1 MKKKYNYINDDV
13 KVDFLVPEKLQE
25 IVDYLEE
32 LDADDNAAFYNYA
45 ESLEYVGRDYV
56 ESGEI
61 SKNQW
66 RTLCNRYG
74 GF

>member
-32 LDADDNAAFYNYA
+32 LDADDNAAFYN
-45 ESLEYVGRDYV
+45 
-56 ESGEI
+56 
-61 SKNQW
+61 
-66 RTLCNRYG
+66 TLRVWNMWDVIMLSQVK
-74 GF
+74 

>member
-1 MKKKYNYINDDV
+1 MEKKYNYINDDIKINF
-13 KVDFLVPEKLQE
+13 KVPKKLQE

-32 LDADDNAAFYNYA
+32 LDAEDNAAFYNYA
-45 ESLEYVGRDYV
+45 ETLEYVGRDFV

-61 SKNQW
+61 TKKQW
-66 RTLCNRYG
+66 IRLCDRYG

>member
-1 MKKKYNYINDDV
+1 M
-13 KVDFLVPEKLQE
+13 
-25 IVDYLEE
+25 DYLEE

-66 RTLCNRYG
+66 ITLCNRYG